1 MSGGVTVY
9 GQKMF
14 LFPFLNHVPR
24 NVTIP
29 DVRVF
34 VNKLNEEEH
43 RMPLWKI
50 AYRSIQFRAV
60 SSLLT
65 AFSMSLG
72 VAIVVT
78 VIVIHGVLDSSFKR
92 SAQGY
97 DLIIAAKGSPL
108 DVVLSTVFY
117 LREPVGEV
125 PESYLR
131 MFQRGQ
137 YSHLIEEAIPIS
149 IGHHYRNAP
158 IVGTDPNF
166 FTKLKY
172 MGDQSY
178 GFSAGTNIEYG
189 NPFSAVIG
197 ARASKR
203 TGLRVGDTFQPEAAQ
218 GVICEDH
225 EPFTIV
231 GVLAPTGTPNDNAI
245 FVHIDGF
252 YDMHGHDH
260 GHTCDSPDC
269 DHAHDEPKRYSAI
282 LLMTK
287 ENVVQ
292 PPGTMVDPNSENFN
306 PAEMLTE
313 RSFVNIEA
321 MELPS
326 LLAKTTDVQAVKPL
340 QEIAK
345 LLADIIGNVQ
355 IVLLILAVL
364 VIVVAGMGMMVS
376 IYNSMSDRRQEIALM
391 RALGARRLTV
401 MTIILL
407 ESILLSLGGGV
418 LGVFFG
424 HLLIGSMGPLISEHT
439 GIVIRFW
446 DFQVMEIILI
456 PGLIVL
462 ATVVGFL
469 PAAVAYKQDVATS
482 LAP

>member
-1 MSGGVTVY
+1 
-9 GQKMF
+9 
-14 LFPFLNHVPR
+14 
-24 NVTIP
+24 
-29 DVRVF
+29 
-34 VNKLNEEEH
+34 
-43 RMPLWKI
+43 MPLWKI
-50 AYRSIQFRAV
+50 AYRSIQFRSV
-60 SSLLT
+60 SSILT

-97 DLIIAAKGSPL
+97 DLIIAAKGSHL

-137 YSHLIEEAIPIS
+137 YSHLIEEAIPVS

-158 IVGTDPNF
+158 IVGTDPDF

-178 GFSAGTNIEYG
+178 KFADGSNIKYDD
-189 NPFSAVIG
+189 PFSAVIG
-197 ARASKR
+197 SRASKR

-218 GVICEDH
+218 GVICEAH
-225 EPFTIV
+225 EPFNIV

-252 YDMHGHDH
+252 YDMHSHDH
-260 GHTCDSPDC
+260 GHGHGNS
-269 DHAHDEPKRYSAI
+269 DEPKHYSAI

-287 ENVVQ
+287 ETVVQ
-292 PPGTMVDPNSENFN
+292 PTGTMVDPNSENFN

-313 RSFVNIEA
+313 RSFVNIGA
-321 MELPS
+321 MELPG
-326 LLAKTTDVQAVKPL
+326 LLAKTTDVQAVKPV

-345 LLADIIGNVQ
+345 LLSDIVGNVQ

-364 VIVVAGMGMMVS
+364 VIVVAGIGMMVS
-376 IYNSMSDRRQEIALM
+376 IYNSMSERRQEIALM

-407 ESILLSLGGGV
+407 ESILLSLGGGI
-418 LGVFFG
+418 LGVLFG
-424 HLLIGSMGPLISEHT
+424 HLLIGGMGPLISEHT
-439 GIVIRFW
+439 GIVVRFW

-456 PGLIVL
+456 PGLILL
-462 ATVVGFL
+462 ATIVGFL